1 MAKKNNSQ
9 KLISTL
15 LANKK
20 LTNAQ
25 REKLAALMIRD
36 LDLANTNQDGESNG
50 DSPKSDLPEYRS
62 AKDVMDFLLEYNQD
76 PILKYTC
83 HPIDDM
89 SIINEIAEQCENKV
103 YSVKSHYHLILSRF
117 TQLRKKYDHKS
128 TGKYLDGKVV
138 SLMRVYITGETFHR
152 EPSAWSTQSITYNWH
167 SPELWEWSNKNPGIV
182 PNPGEN
188 IAEFMCN
195 EGYKLPKPF
204 ISNLSGKRISTFGDL
219 VMYYKS
225 LLHIKRDDNLQN
237 KILYVYKKG
246 YQTGDQNSHPWLD
259 RVNLTIGEFDNNIE
273 LFTSVDKLL
282 QAFGAILSI
291 CIENQAE
298 GIPHVEVGFY
308 REFESK
314 RVCFYVHHKNS
325 KYRKGIEDTIKKIG
339 EKQTLLIKKQVNG
352 ICDLYIQADFDNNQY
367 AEINLWDGKPRTAT
381 SIDRIEGVKYIMKY

>member
-25 REKLAALMIRD
+25 REKIAILMIRD

-50 DSPKSDLPEYRS
+50 DFPKSNLPEYRS

-83 HPIDDM
+83 HPIDDL
-89 SIINEIAEQCENKV
+89 SVINEIAEQCENKV

-117 TQLRKKYDHKS
+117 TQLREKYRA

-138 SLMRVYITGETFHR
+138 SLMRVYITGETFRR
-152 EPSAWSTQSITYNWH
+152 EPASWSTQSITYNWH
-167 SPELWEWSNKNPGIV
+167 SPELWEWSNKTPGIV

-188 IAEFMCN
+188 IAEFICN

-246 YQTGDQNSHPWLD
+246 YQTGDQNSHPWLAVPKIHLCILIVTKISLNIQIANSID
-259 RVNLTIGEFDNNIE
+259 LIFNKQCLFFSYSFYGILNAFTILRVFMMDIKAYSLALKF
-273 LFTSVDKLL
+273 SVKSD
-282 QAFGAILSI
+282 
-291 CIENQAE
+291 
-298 GIPHVEVGFY
+298 
-308 REFESK
+308 
-314 RVCFYVHHKNS
+314 FYVWNTFCLVFNT
-325 KYRKGIEDTIKKIG
+325 YRKNCSKCL
-339 EKQTLLIKKQVNG
+339 Q
-352 ICDLYIQADFDNNQY
+352 
-367 AEINLWDGKPRTAT
+367 
-381 SIDRIEGVKYIMKY
+381 